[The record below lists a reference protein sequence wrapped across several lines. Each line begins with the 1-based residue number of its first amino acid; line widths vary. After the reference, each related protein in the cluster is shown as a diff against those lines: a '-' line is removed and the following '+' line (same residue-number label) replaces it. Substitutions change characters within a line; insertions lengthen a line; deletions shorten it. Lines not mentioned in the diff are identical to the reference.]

1 MSLGKEPE
9 ANSKLGAV
17 NNKKDSP
24 LKNRI
29 LYASLILIG
38 IVWVATIPIRNRMN
52 RETATIENEIQKQA
66 DIQKKSLKLT
76 SDEEEQRK
84 KIAANPNDFDAL
96 LALASALSQ
105 QRKYPEALSN
115 LKTAQALRPDSALP
129 HSAMG
134 QLFDASNLHDLSIS
148 ELRKAI
154 KLDPTDAISQ
164 AMLAYQYVSAGWN
177 LEAENLLIKALAAKP
192 DDVRLHVTLALV
204 KFQNNHST
212 DAEKELLIARKLAPS
227 ETTVIGPLIEVYRN
241 SQRYPEALE
250 VIDEAM
256 KTFPNKRVLITERAR
271 IYLAMQKPSDA
282 IIAANEAIKLDPSL
296 MDAFYIRAVC
306 YKMQGKTDEAI
317 KDFETVLAVDPR
329 VEQTLLLLG
338 QLYLQKGKAEQG
350 KQLLRDYDR
359 NLKVGQE
366 LSRLTLRVA
375 SQPNDWKSHL
385 EMGTYY
391 AKGGSYG
398 RAIVEMKKVLELN
411 PGNKEAIE
419 VLAISLKAIHRDNEA
434 EEYHAMTLVK

>member
-164 AMLAYQYVSAGWN
+164 AMLAYQ
-177 LEAENLLIKALAAKP
+177 
-192 DDVRLHVTLALV
+192 
-204 KFQNNHST
+204 
-212 DAEKELLIARKLAPS
+212 
-227 ETTVIGPLIEVYRN
+227 
-241 SQRYPEALE
+241 
-250 VIDEAM
+250 
-256 KTFPNKRVLITERAR
+256 
-271 IYLAMQKPSDA
+271 
-282 IIAANEAIKLDPSL
+282 
-296 MDAFYIRAVC
+296 
-306 YKMQGKTDEAI
+306 
-317 KDFETVLAVDPR
+317 
-329 VEQTLLLLG
+329 
-338 QLYLQKGKAEQG
+338 
-350 KQLLRDYDR
+350 
-359 NLKVGQE
+359 
-366 LSRLTLRVA
+366 
-375 SQPNDWKSHL
+375 
-385 EMGTYY
+385 
-391 AKGGSYG
+391 
-398 RAIVEMKKVLELN
+398 
-411 PGNKEAIE
+411 
-419 VLAISLKAIHRDNEA
+419 
-434 EEYHAMTLVK
+434 